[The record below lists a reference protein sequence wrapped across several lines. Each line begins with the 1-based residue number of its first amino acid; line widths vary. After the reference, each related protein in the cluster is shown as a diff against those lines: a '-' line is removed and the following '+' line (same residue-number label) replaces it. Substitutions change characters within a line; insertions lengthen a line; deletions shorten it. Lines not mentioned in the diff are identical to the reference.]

1 MEWAVFSLAER
12 AGWVVR
18 EMAAVRPGEQV
29 LVAADYASDFAVV
42 EALTAAVAAA
52 GAEPTVAVMPPRPHA
67 GAPATRVMSHAADG
81 ADVVICPSTTVLHF
95 TRAIR
100 QALTEQRIR
109 LVSISIGREEM
120 LQGAG
125 AADPQE
131 VRALTQRVYDAL
143 APARALRITAANGT
157 EFRCSVEG
165 RLPNLSIGRADEPG
179 RIGTFPFGEVPHAPI
194 EGTAEG
200 TVVFDGP
207 MHTVGHLSEPVRY
220 TVRSGRVVE
229 VAGGDQASRLARL
242 IEANEN
248 ADVIGEVSVGTN
260 PAARPDGDV
269 QEAKKRLGCVHIA
282 VGDATGL
289 RGLTW
294 SPLHIDGVIRRPTVW
309 ADDRIVVEDGA
320 LAL

>member
-1 MEWAVFSLAER
+1 MEWAVFSLAQR

-18 EMAAVRPGEQV
+18 EMAAVQPGEQV

-52 GAEPTVAVMPPRPHA
+52 GAEPTVAVMPPRLHA
-67 GAPATRVMSHAADG
+67 GAPATRVMWNAVNG

-95 TRAIR
+95 TKEIR
-100 QALTEQRIR
+100 QALTEKRIR
-109 LVSISIGREEM
+109 LVSISIGRELM
-120 LQGAG
+120 LEGAG
-125 AADPQE
+125 AADPAE
-131 VRALTQRVYDAL
+131 VRALTQRVYDVG
-143 APARALRITAANGT
+143 APASSMRITAENGT
-157 EFRCSVEG
+157 EFRCSIEG

-207 MHTVGHLSEPVRY
+207 MHTVGQLSEPIRYEVRA
-220 TVRSGRVVE
+220 GRVVE
-229 VAGGDQASRLARL
+229 VAGGAQADRMRQL

-260 PAARPDGDV
+260 PGSRFEGDV

-282 VGDATGL
+282 VGDATGI

-294 SPLHIDGVIRRPTVW
+294 SPLHIDGVIRYPTVW
-309 ADDRIVVEDGA
+309 ADETLVVRDGE
-320 LAL
+320 LAI

>member
-1 MEWAVFSLAER
+1 MEWAVFSLAQR
-12 AGWVVR
+12 ASWVVR

-52 GAEPTVAVMPPRPHA
+52 GAEPTVAVMPPRTHA
-67 GAPATRVMSHAADG
+67 GAPATRVMWHAADG

-95 TRAIR
+95 TREIR
-100 QALTEQRIR
+100 QALTERRIR
-109 LVSISIGREEM
+109 LVSISIGRDQM
-120 LQGAG
+120 LNGAG
-125 AADPQE
+125 AADPAE
-131 VRALTQRVYDAL
+131 VRALTQRVYDVL
-143 APARALRITAANGT
+143 APARALRITAENGT
-157 EFRCSVEG
+157 DFACSVEG

-207 MHTVGHLSEPVRY
+207 MHTVGQLREPVRY
-220 TVRSGRVVE
+220 EVRSGRVVE
-229 VAGGDQASRLARL
+229 VTGGEQADRIRQL
-242 IEANEN
+242 IETTEN
-248 ADVIGEVSVGTN
+248 ADVIGEVAVGTN
-260 PAARPDGDV
+260 PGARFEGDV

-289 RGLTW
+289 RGETW

-309 ADDRIVVEDGA
+309 ADETLVVRDGQ

>member
-1 MEWAVFSLAER
+1 MEWAVFSLAAR
-12 AGWVVR
+12 ASWVVR
-18 EMAAVRPGEQV
+18 EMAAIRPGEQV
-29 LVAADYASDFAVV
+29 LVAADYASDFSVV

-67 GAPATRVMSHAADG
+67 GAPASRVMWHAANG

-95 TRAIR
+95 TREIR
-100 QALTEQRIR
+100 QALTEKRIR
-109 LVSISIGREEM
+109 LVSISIGRDEM
-120 LQGAG
+120 LHGAG
-125 AADPQE
+125 SADPQE
-131 VRALTQRVYDAL
+131 VRALTQRVYDVL
-143 APARALRITAANGT
+143 APARELGITSANGT
-157 EFRCSVEG
+157 AFSCSVEG

-200 TVVFDGP
+200 TIVFDGP

-220 TVRSGRVVE
+220 EVRAGRVVE
-229 VAGGDQASRLARL
+229 VAGGGEAELLRGL
-242 IEANEN
+242 IETTEN

-309 ADDRIVVEDGA
+309 ADDTLVVEDGA